1 MCRVNDKDNPG
12 NTHQNE
18 NNTQAN
24 DQQPLQQ
31 QVSFDDN
38 GFILTEQ
45 ERIAAE
51 IERMERSRRTMATD
65 ADLIAEQVVVDA
77 SRMLRRLLT
86 DNYMNVIVAVLH
98 SIQESEQE
106 GTDLPEEETDE
117 RFDDESLFNAID
129 FGAIDAE
136 IRRLSNERDTPQ
148 Q

>member
-1 MCRVNDKDNPG
+1 
-12 NTHQNE
+12 
-18 NNTQAN
+18 
-24 DQQPLQQ
+24 
-31 QVSFDDN
+31 
-38 GFILTEQ
+38 
-45 ERIAAE
+45 
-51 IERMERSRRTMATD
+51 MATD

-136 IRRLSNERDTPQ
+136 IRRLSTERDTPNNETG
-148 Q
+148 